1 MRQNPT
7 NRSDYNY
14 FSKMNTRWNDND
26 IYGHLNNVI
35 YYELFDTAVN
45 KWLIKNNLIDI
56 KKGNNIGLIV
66 QSGCNYFSSFEYPED
81 IDAGI
86 RVTKIGNSSVR
97 YEVGLF
103 KSNDDLA
110 SADGFFIHV
119 YVDRVRNKP
128 INLDYEFKSK
138 EIDVLRDGKEF
149 LIFGQGGTID
159 PIMLSAKKLESEK
172 NIKITVVNISSL
184 PYDEESFKKIPN
196 KEV

>member
-1 MRQNPT
+1 
-7 NRSDYNY
+7 
-14 FSKMNTRWNDND
+14 MNTRWNDND

-45 KWLIKNNLIDI
+45 KWLIKNNLINI
-56 KKGNNIGLIV
+56 KIGNNIGLIV

-103 KSNDDLA
+103 KPNDDLA

-119 YVDRVRNKP
+119 YVDRDSNKP
-128 INLDYEFKSK
+128 ITLDYEFK
-138 EIDVLRDGKEF
+138 
-149 LIFGQGGTID
+149 
-159 PIMLSAKKLESEK
+159 KKLDTIYVELK
-172 NIKITVVNISSL
+172 N
-184 PYDEESFKKIPN
+184 
-196 KEV
+196 

>member
-1 MRQNPT
+1 
-7 NRSDYNY
+7 
-14 FSKMNTRWNDND
+14 MNTRWNDND

-56 KKGNNIGLIV
+56 KNGNNIGLIV

-119 YVDRVRNKP
+119 YVDRISNKP
-128 INLDYEFKSK
+128 INLDYEFK
-138 EIDVLRDGKEF
+138 
-149 LIFGQGGTID
+149 
-159 PIMLSAKKLESEK
+159 KKLDTIYVDL
-172 NIKITVVNISSL
+172 NN
-184 PYDEESFKKIPN
+184 
-196 KEV
+196 

>member
-14 FSKMNTRWNDND
+14 FSKMKTRWNDND
-26 IYGHLNNVI
+26 IYGHLNNVL

-119 YVDRVRNKP
+119 YVDRVSNKP
-128 INLDYEFKSK
+128 INLDYEFK
-138 EIDVLRDGKEF
+138 
-149 LIFGQGGTID
+149 
-159 PIMLSAKKLESEK
+159 KKLDT
-172 NIKITVVNISSL
+172 IYVDVN
-184 PYDEESFKKIPN
+184 N
-196 KEV
+196 

>member
-1 MRQNPT
+1 
-7 NRSDYNY
+7 
-14 FSKMNTRWNDND
+14 MNTRWNDND

-103 KSNDDLA
+103 KPNDDLA

-119 YVDRVRNKP
+119 YVNRVSNKP
-128 INLDYEFKSK
+128 TILDYEFK
-138 EIDVLRDGKEF
+138 
-149 LIFGQGGTID
+149 
-159 PIMLSAKKLESEK
+159 KKLDT
-172 NIKITVVNISSL
+172 IYVDVN
-184 PYDEESFKKIPN
+184 N
-196 KEV
+196 

>member
-14 FSKMNTRWNDND
+14 FSKMSTRWNDND

-35 YYELFDTAVN
+35 YYEFFDTAVN
-45 KWLIKNNLIDI
+45 KWLINNDLIDI
-56 KKGNNIGLIV
+56 KNGNNIGLIV

-103 KSNDDLA
+103 QPNDDLA

-119 YVDRVRNKP
+119 YVDRVSKKP
-128 INLDYEFKSK
+128 ITLDYEFK
-138 EIDVLRDGKEF
+138 
-149 LIFGQGGTID
+149 
-159 PIMLSAKKLESEK
+159 KKLDTIYVDL
-172 NIKITVVNISSL
+172 NN
-184 PYDEESFKKIPN
+184 
-196 KEV
+196 

>member
-1 MRQNPT
+1 MQKNPT

-14 FSKMNTRWNDND
+14 FSQMNTRWNDND

-45 KWLIKNNLIDI
+45 KWLIKNNLINI
-56 KKGNNIGLIV
+56 KNGNNIGLIV
-66 QSGCNYFSSFEYPED
+66 QSGCNYFSSFKYPED

-103 KSNDDLA
+103 KPNNDLA

-119 YVDRVRNKP
+119 YVNRGSNKP
-128 INLDYEFKSK
+128 ITLDYEFK
-138 EIDVLRDGKEF
+138 
-149 LIFGQGGTID
+149 
-159 PIMLSAKKLESEK
+159 KKLDT
-172 NIKITVVNISSL
+172 IYVDVN
-184 PYDEESFKKIPN
+184 N
-196 KEV
+196 

>member
-1 MRQNPT
+1 
-7 NRSDYNY
+7 
-14 FSKMNTRWNDND
+14 MNTRWNDND

-103 KSNDDLA
+103 KPNDDLA

-119 YVDRVRNKP
+119 YVDRVSNKP
-128 INLDYEFKSK
+128 INLDYEFK
-138 EIDVLRDGKEF
+138 
-149 LIFGQGGTID
+149 
-159 PIMLSAKKLESEK
+159 KKLDT
-172 NIKITVVNISSL
+172 IYVDVN
-184 PYDEESFKKIPN
+184 N
-196 KEV
+196 